1 MQIYIGLN
9 HWLYIPPMNTNTKL
23 TSYKTKRVSGTI
35 NMCRGKKKKQNRIVC
50 FFTRLFGHFYAKVKS
65 LKHINYIINGF
76 VCFLLILGK
85 RYSESLAGTLLPDWI
100 GKSLFKVIIC
110 LFNIFF

>member
-35 NMCRGKKKKQNRIVC
+35 NICRGKKNKKKKHRVV
-50 FFTRLFGHFYAKVKS
+50 FFTRLFGHFYAKVNVIKTYK
-65 LKHINYIINGF
+65 LYLIMDLF
-76 VCFLLILGK
+76 VSFFFLGK

-110 LFNIFF
+110 LI

>member
-35 NMCRGKKKKQNRIVC
+35 NMCRGKKRSKIESC
-50 FFTRLFGHFYAKVKS
+50 AFLHGCLDIFTQK
-65 LKHINYIINGF
+65 
-76 VCFLLILGK
+76 
-85 RYSESLAGTLLPDWI
+85 
-100 GKSLFKVIIC
+100 
-110 LFNIFF
+110 